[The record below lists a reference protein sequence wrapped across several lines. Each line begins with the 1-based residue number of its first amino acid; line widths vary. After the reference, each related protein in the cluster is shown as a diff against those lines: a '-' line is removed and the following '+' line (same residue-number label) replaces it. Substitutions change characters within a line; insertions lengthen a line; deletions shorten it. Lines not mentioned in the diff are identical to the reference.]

1 MNVSPD
7 YDDTYSLDPKS
18 WDKIIDILHKA
29 NHKVYCITK
38 RYEHLAD
45 DIKEALDIPIIFV
58 PKGKS
63 KGLEAY
69 KRGIKIDI
77 WIDDKPLSITGR
89 QIIQGNK
96 PLMRKFY

>member
-1 MNVSPD
+1 MNVSLD
-7 YDDTYSLDPKS
+7 YDDTYSLDPKV

-29 NHKVYCITK
+29 NLKVYCITK